1 MEFIEM
7 KSGLFFSATASLM
20 LLGSTA
26 VFAQSYAAPGAI
38 TLKPGQIQ
46 SADPSPQASVYAS
59 QPDVGIVS
67 LKPGETVNTAASQ
80 DFGSVQAGATNT
92 QEGVITL
99 KPGQA
104 G

>member
-1 MEFIEM
+1 
-7 KSGLFFSATASLM
+7 M

-26 VFAQSYAAPGAI
+26 VFAQSYANPSYAAPGAI
-38 TLKPGQIQ
+38 TMKPGQIQ
-46 SADPSPQASVYAS
+46 SVDPSSPQPGYTT

-67 LKPGETVNTAASQ
+67 LKPGETVGTASAQ
-80 DFGSVQAGATNT
+80 DLGSVQAGATSLDSGF
-92 QEGVITL
+92 QTL